1 MSSSRTAVLLAFVVL
16 AGVARG
22 QDSGFG
28 WFGPQTLELV
38 ECDTA
43 YVAST
48 RPAPKV
54 LSRRVEDSPYL
65 DRSYVP
71 SPDGRTFAVLTPGTL
86 RLIRDGQS
94 RDLHI
99 PGLNESGVPTLRWH
113 PDSRRVAV
121 WVKETPPPLE
131 GYTPI
136 VRRVLAVLDV
146 ERLWSAPPADGE
158 RVPYQVVHRSSPVSR
173 PWDVEWTQDGQA
185 LRIVASEVDPDDAQA
200 YGVVTRAPLG
210 PPGGARDLMRV
221 AGDLDFAVGAGPSVD
236 PVTTRERLLVGHLG
250 GLFVLD
256 ELQRVTPLADLPAV
270 GIFQVEWSPDRRRD
284 QLLVFYRRHVASKGG
299 TSYKGVYLL
308 DLDGALA
315 SPPKAPE
322 QLDEGTTV
330 RGLGFSP
337 RGRFATWSTPKGV
350 LFRAPGGTPTDTV
363 LVSIPTRPGDD
374 APEEPR
380 GFAWSADET
389 RLAIAA
395 GNRLYVHD
403 VANQALYLVLERGT
417 PGYTVLAQ
425 PTWVG
430 DRVVVTA
437 ATTELPRQRPRKGC

>member
-1 MSSSRTAVLLAFVVL
+1 MSSSRTIMGISLALLL
-16 AGVARG
+16 GGVAQG

-48 RPAPKV
+48 RSAPRV
-54 LSRRVEDSPYL
+54 LSTRVEENPWL
-65 DRSYVP
+65 ERSYFP
-71 SPDGRTFAVLTPGTL
+71 SPDGRTFAFLTPGTL
-86 RLIRDGQS
+86 RLIRDGQA

-99 PGLNESGVPTLRWH
+99 QGLGESAVPTLRWH

-121 WVKETPPPLE
+121 WIKETPPPLE

-136 VRRVLAVLDV
+136 VSRVLALLDV
-146 ERLWSAPPADGE
+146 ERLWSTPPANGE
-158 RVPYQVVHRSSPVSR
+158 RVPYQVVHRSGPTSS
-173 PWDVEWTQDGQA
+173 PWDVEWTEDGQA
-185 LRIVASEVDPDDAQA
+185 LRVVASEVDPDDDQVH
-200 YGVVTRAPLG
+200 GVVTRALLG
-210 PPGGARDLMRV
+210 PPGARDLMRV
-221 AGDLDFAVGAGPSVD
+221 AGNLDFAIGPGPGVA
-236 PVTTRERLLVGHLG
+236 PVTTRERLLIGHLG

-256 ELQRVTPLADLPAV
+256 EQQRLAPLADLPAT
-270 GIFQVEWSPDRRRD
+270 GIFQVAWSPDRRRD
-284 QLLVFYRRHVASKGG
+284 QLLLFYRRHVASKGG
-299 TSYKGVYLL
+299 ASYQGVYLL

-315 SPPKAPE
+315 SPPKSPE
-322 QLDEGTTV
+322 QLDVGTTV
-330 RGLGFSP
+330 RGLTFSP
-337 RGRFATWSTPKGV
+337 RGSFATWSTPKGV
-350 LFRAPGGTPTDTV
+350 LFRAPGATPADTV
-363 LVSIPTRPGDD
+363 LVSPPTRLGDD
-374 APEEPR
+374 AAEEVR

-403 VANQALYLVLERGT
+403 VANQALYLVLERGR
-417 PGYTVLAQ
+417 PGFTVLAQ

-437 ATTELPRQRPRKGC
+437 ATTELPRARPRKGC